1 MGKIGLKGFEP
12 IPEGKYSMK
21 VVKVNHKE
29 TFNKVEMT
37 YESAAGKQHTE
48 KFDLNIDGGAW
59 AFSITAKNL
68 LNDNTLDSIDPK
80 DLVGH
85 FALFEVTHE
94 TVDYKGR
101 ATVFA
106 RARSYG
112 SADGFVIDKGEDGE
126 IDLEPVETGKKK
138 PAPAPAPAPAKAEKK
153 SSGLD
158 LDSILG
164 DD

>member
-1 MGKIGLKGFEP
+1 
-12 IPEGKYSMK
+12 
-21 VVKVNHKE
+21 
-29 TFNKVEMT
+29 
-37 YESAAGKQHTE
+37 
-48 KFDLNIDGGAW
+48 
-59 AFSITAKNL
+59 
-68 LNDNTLDSIDPK
+68 
-80 DLVGH
+80 
-85 FALFEVTHE
+85 
-94 TVDYKGR
+94 
-101 ATVFA
+101 VFA